1 MGEYKR
7 QHFRKVGEVRG
18 GKQVEEDEEE
28 KEEEEVEEVDEEGRE
43 SERGRERERRKEIN
57 ELDYTGVW
65 YLDSGAIEYL
75 AYFQGHVPSLFVL
88 TSMRYSSLQI

>member
-43 SERGRERERRKEIN
+43 LSLIHISEPTRPKR
-57 ELDYTGVW
+57 
-65 YLDSGAIEYL
+65 
-75 AYFQGHVPSLFVL
+75 
-88 TSMRYSSLQI
+88 